1 MVEAILKELKK
12 NYRFYR
18 TIAYRYVKSEEDA
31 EDVLQNV
38 CTKIV
43 RKHPRIHSPK
53 KLRSWI
59 AITCS
64 REALTMLRTKKRMS
78 LSDHALIQESEPTS
92 SYGIPEDLEFYYEN
106 ITNAALLMVPI
117 QYRKALYDYYK
128 NCLSFLQVSQK
139 YGIPQSTL
147 RHWKKKV
154 ENKLKEFI

>member
-1 MVEAILKELKK
+1 MVEAILKELK

-18 TIAYRYVKSEEDA
+18 TIAYRYVKSKEDA

-43 RKHPRIHSPK
+43 REHLRIHSPK

-64 REALTMLRTKKRMS
+64 REAISMVRTKKRMV
-78 LSDHALIQESEPTS
+78 LSDNALIHESELTS
-92 SYGIPEDLEFYYEN
+92 SYGPEDIEFYYEN
-106 ITNAALLMVPI
+106 ITNAALMMVPI

-154 ENKLKEFI
+154 ENKLKEFL